1 MYRRFDVS
9 RIKLKPLGER
19 KHDTLLEDIKPLGC
33 SSPMENADLDK
44 LAGHIAEARRRGSA
58 VIVLMG
64 AHVIKVGMSR
74 FIIDLMERG
83 FITHLGLNG
92 AGVIHDFELA
102 LVGGTSESVQRYISE
117 GQFGLWQETGRI
129 NDIVKEGVTQGLGIG
144 EAVGKAIYEEEFP
157 HKDVSLLAAGYRL
170 RVPVTAHIS
179 IGQDI
184 IHAHPN
190 FDGASFGA
198 GSHTDFLVFAESVR
212 NLEGGVMLNIG
223 TAVMGPEVYLK
234 ALSMARNV
242 AHQEGKQI
250 YRFTTAVFD
259 MQPIKSRDYHSE
271 PSKDQPEYYHRFW
284 KTILVRTVR
293 DGGTSYYIEG
303 DHRDT
308 ISNLWDRLA
317 NRA

>member
-1 MYRRFDVS
+1 
-9 RIKLKPLGER
+9 
-19 KHDTLLEDIKPLGC
+19 
-33 SSPMENADLDK
+33 MENADLDK

-83 FITHLGLNG
+83 FISHLGLNG

-190 FDGASFGA
+190 FDGASFGQA
-198 GSHTDFLVFAESVR
+198 VIQISWFSESAQF
-212 NLEGGVMLNIG
+212 EGGVMFNIG
-223 TAVMGPEVYLK
+223 TA
-234 ALSMARNV
+234 
-242 AHQEGKQI
+242 
-250 YRFTTAVFD
+250 
-259 MQPIKSRDYHSE
+259 
-271 PSKDQPEYYHRFW
+271 
-284 KTILVRTVR
+284 
-293 DGGTSYYIEG
+293 
-303 DHRDT
+303 
-308 ISNLWDRLA
+308 
-317 NRA
+317 

>member
-83 FITHLGLNG
+83 FITHIGLNG

-144 EAVGKAIYEEEFP
+144 KRWVKPSTKKSFPTKMSVCWRRAIAC
-157 HKDVSLLAAGYRL
+157 VSLS
-170 RVPVTAHIS
+170 PHIS

-223 TAVMGPEVYLK
+223 TG
-234 ALSMARNV
+234 
-242 AHQEGKQI
+242 
-250 YRFTTAVFD
+250 
-259 MQPIKSRDYHSE
+259 
-271 PSKDQPEYYHRFW
+271 
-284 KTILVRTVR
+284 
-293 DGGTSYYIEG
+293 
-303 DHRDT
+303 
-308 ISNLWDRLA
+308 
-317 NRA
+317 